1 MLVNG
6 STVASIKEVFVEVK
20 VQQMKPWASLS
31 SLGWLMDLTRL
42 GFCGFEMKKLL
53 FWGDDM
59 ENKDTQP

>member
-1 MLVNG
+1 
-6 STVASIKEVFVEVK
+6 
-20 VQQMKPWASLS
+20 MKPWASLS